1 MLLDLLYKL
10 DGEDTQSPTRR
21 ISMPK
26 SGRNSR
32 SPVKQLRQ
40 IDSESSSSIS
50 AKSKVTEVK
59 EDFYATK

>member
-1 MLLDLLYKL
+1 
-10 DGEDTQSPTRR
+10 
-21 ISMPK
+21 MPK

-50 AKSKVTEVK
+50 AKSKVSEVK